1 MNDGCKEDNGVE
13 WVEVLDWVSVWC
25 DDVCGFDDDNGNGLG
40 SHHDRKIGQSSIS
53 RLGTIPIAT
62 ACLRTANKIQLFCS
76 TLAQGRVKDLTHATS
91 FVECPYNPSPLLCSI
106 GLKAHIP
113 VEWLELILPL
123 TLSYII
129 FKAIGS
135 SEIHSFRALGLGSF
149 NLVS

>member
-40 SHHDRKIGQSSIS
+40 SHH
-53 RLGTIPIAT
+53 AT